1 MPPRAAALAGFAVLA
16 AVAWAGELGA
26 DAYLGLTAAASLS
39 AALITLR
46 SPAWAYAATFV
57 VWVVL
62 VALVA
67 GLGSP
72 SNWGEPALR
81 GAWSLVSGDL
91 SSADERIG
99 VDAAVLWISGGLLM
113 AEALAAARGRR
124 WWALACAATP
134 WLVAVFLGYGGD
146 AVWEGGAVVVL
157 AALWLFD
164 QREVLARRVF
174 AAAAVG
180 GVAVAVVAAPGDSWL
195 TAITHASDQPGTVK
209 FDPTQ
214 TYGALH
220 GERNGRV
227 LARIRAPRHS
237 YWRMRALDVVDGRG
251 WRTAMLRSP
260 APLPEPGAHPE
271 DAAVEIRALRS
282 RYAVGPGRIE
292 SVPSG
297 GVHVPL
303 SGDSWRL
310 IPTPARGDRYHVRA
324 VSVHPSWRRLERAAL
339 PTDPRVR
346 DYLRIGE
353 PGGSWTAPA
362 AFGAPR
368 DPGADAELRS
378 NGYARALALAR
389 RLAAGAG
396 TQAEL
401 VRRVKD
407 FLASY
412 RYSTNAPDRRRPL
425 DAFLFKDRAG
435 SCQHFAGA
443 AALLLRLAGVPA
455 RVAVGFAPG
464 VAGSDGRWV
473 IRDRD
478 AHAWVE
484 VWYQG
489 LGWVVFDP
497 TPRAGGAASL
507 SHSSALTL
515 LVGSFLL
522 ACAPAL
528 WRRRPRGTGEGMLVQ
543 LARRGEDVATLHESA
558 AVLSRTIGPRTAD
571 LALAAERARYGQS
584 GALSPRRRAVVCAVW
599 SDRSPIGAIATLA
612 GLLRE
617 S

>member
-1 MPPRAAALAGFAVLA
+1 VPPRAAALAGFAVLA

-26 DAYLGLTAAASLS
+26 DAYLGLTAAASVS
-39 AALITLR
+39 AALVTLR

-72 SNWGEPALR
+72 SNWGESALR

-99 VDAAVLWISGGLLM
+99 VDAVVLWISGGLLM

>member
-1 MPPRAAALAGFAVLA
+1 VPPRAAALAGFAVLA
-16 AVAWAGELGA
+16 AVVWAGELGA
-26 DAYLGLTAAASLS
+26 DAYVGLTAAACVS

-46 SPAWAYAATFV
+46 APAWAYAGTFV
-57 VWVVL
+57 VWVVA
-62 VALVA
+62 VALLV

-72 SNWGEPALR
+72 SNWGDPALG
-81 GAWSLVSGDL
+81 GAWSLLAGRVSSPD
-91 SSADERIG
+91 AHVG
-99 VDAAVLWISGGLLM
+99 VGVVVLWVSGGLLI
-113 AEALAAARGRR
+113 AGALAAARGRR
-124 WWALACAATP
+124 LAALACVATP
-134 WLVAVFLGYGGD
+134 WVVAVSLGYGGD
-146 AVWEGGAVVVL
+146 AAWEGGAVVAL

-164 QREVLARRVF
+164 QQEVLARRVF
-174 AAAAVG
+174 GAAAVA
-180 GVAVAVVAAPGDSWL
+180 GVAVAVVAPPDDSWL
-195 TAITHASDQPGTVK
+195 KAIAHASDQPPTRR

-220 GERNGRV
+220 GERNGTV
-227 LARIRAPRHS
+227 LARIRSPRDS
-237 YWRMRALDVVDGRG
+237 YWRMRALDVVDSRG
-251 WRTAMLRSP
+251 WRTATLRSP
-260 APLPEPGAHPE
+260 PPLPEPRAHRE

-282 RYAVGPGRIE
+282 SYAIGPGRIE

-310 IPTPARGDRYHVRA
+310 IPTPVRGDRYHVRA
-324 VSVHPSWRRLERAAL
+324 VSVHPSWRRLERAPL
-339 PTDPRVR
+339 PTDPGVR
-346 DYLRIGE
+346 DYLRIGD
-353 PGGSWTAPA
+353 PGGFWAAPA

-378 NGYARALALAR
+378 HGYARTLALAR

-401 VRRVKD
+401 VRRVKA

-412 RYSTNAPDRRRPL
+412 RYSTDAADHRRPL

-464 VAGSDGRWV
+464 VAGSDGHWV
-473 IRDRD
+473 IHDRD

-497 TPRAGGAASL
+497 TPRAANAAAL
-507 SHSSALTL
+507 SHSSAAAL
-515 LVGSFLL
+515 LVGCFLL
-522 ACAPAL
+522 ASAPAV
-528 WRRRPRGTGEGMLVQ
+528 WRRRPRGTGEGLLVQ
-543 LARRGEDVATLHESA
+543 LARQGEDVATLRESA
-558 AVLSRTIGPRTAD
+558 AVLGRTIGPRTAD
-571 LALAAERARYGQS
+571 LALAAEQARYGQS
-584 GALSPRRRAVVCAVW
+584 GARPPRRQAVIRAVCA
-599 SDRSPIGAIATLA
+599 DRSPIGAIAVLA
-612 GLLRE
+612 RLVVR